1 MKTSILAMKCA
12 KLYWPTSTT
21 KLTLFHSIRS
31 AQVLSAAHNS
41 ADKWTNLEVM
51 TKLRAEAKQQGL
63 WNLFLPKV
71 SNLSNLEYAELAEMM
86 GNSLLGSECFN
97 CQAPDTGNME
107 VLHMFGTD
115 KQKDR
120 FLTPLLEG
128 TTKSCFGMTEP
139 AVASSDATNM
149 QATIEID
156 EATDE
161 LVLNGTKWWTSGAAH
176 PKLDLCIFMGL
187 DVHKDVNVKVP
198 RHKQHS
204 MVSGVERSGVEWSG
218 AEQSAKPLPRR
229 YAHTHPQQTH

>member
-1 MKTSILAMKCA
+1 
-12 KLYWPTSTT
+12 
-21 KLTLFHSIRS
+21 
-31 AQVLSAAHNS
+31 VLSAAHNS

-204 MVSGVERSGVEWSG
+204 MVSGVERSGVERSGEEWSG
-218 AEQSAKPLPRR
+218 VERSRAERKA
-229 YAHTHPQQTH
+229 AA